1 MVVMTED
8 FLMKAKLM
16 VAVVIFS
23 IAVTFTATCRRAN
36 SSGENVIKSTKS
48 GELTITLSNATGE
61 LKKGENDMMITFTDA
76 SGRPVDVGAASLNI
90 HMAAMGTMA
99 EMNDKARLTTTDT
112 PGKYR
117 AQVNIEMAGTWE
129 AQVKYQ
135 DAHGSGQVSMS
146 VQAK

>member
-1 MVVMTED
+1 
-8 FLMKAKLM
+8 MKPKFFVASILIFTLTFIAASCGKSSSSVADKAVKSAKAGDLN
-16 VAVVIFS
+16 VTIFS
-23 IAVTFTATCRRAN
+23 
-36 SSGENVIKSTKS
+36 
-48 GELTITLSNATGE
+48 ATGE
-61 LKKGENDMMITFTDA
+61 LKKGDNDLMVAFTDA
-76 SGRPVDVGAASLNI
+76 AGQPVDVGAASLNI

-99 EMNDKARLTTTDT
+99 EMNNKATLTTTET

-135 DAHGSGQVSMS
+135 GSHGSGQTNIT

>member
-1 MVVMTED
+1 
-8 FLMKAKLM
+8 MKAKLM
-16 VAVVIFS
+16 VAAAIFS
-23 IAVTFTATCRRAN
+23 IAVTFIAACRRAI
-36 SSGENVIKSTKS
+36 SQGENVIKSTKS

-61 LKKGENDMMITFTDA
+61 LKKGENDLMITFTDA

-99 EMNDKARLTTTDT
+99 EMNDKAKLTTTDT

-135 DAHGSGQVSMS
+135 GAHGSGQVSMS

>member
-1 MVVMTED
+1 
-8 FLMKAKLM
+8 MKAKLM
-16 VAVVIFS
+16 VAMAIFS
-23 IAVTFTATCRRAN
+23 IASTFTAACRHAD
-36 SSGENVIKSTKS
+36 SSGEKIIKSTKS

-61 LKKGENDMMITFTDA
+61 LKKGENDLMITFTDA
-76 SGRPVDVGAASLNI
+76 SSRPADVGAASLNI

-135 DAHGSGQVSMS
+135 GAHGSGRVSMS

>member
-1 MVVMTED
+1 MKPKVV
-8 FLMKAKLM
+8 
-16 VAVVIFS
+16 VALVLLA
-23 IAVTFTATCRRAN
+23 AVSFIVACRGAGP
-36 SSGENVIKSTKS
+36 SEGGKIIKSTKS
-48 GELTITLSNATGE
+48 GDLTVALSSSTGE
-61 LKKGENDMMITFTDA
+61 LNNGENDLMITFTDP
-76 SGRPVDVGAASLNI
+76 SGKPIEVGAASLNF

-99 EMNDKARLTTTDT
+99 EMNDKATLTTTGA

-135 DAHGSGQVSMS
+135 GAHGVGQVSMS

>member
-1 MVVMTED
+1 
-8 FLMKAKLM
+8 MKAKLI
-16 VAVVIFS
+16 VAVAVFS
-23 IAVTFTATCRRAN
+23 IAVTFIAACRRAN
-36 SSGENVIKSTKS
+36 SLGENVIKSTKS

-61 LKKGENDMMITFTDA
+61 LKNGENDLMIIFTDD

-99 EMNDKARLTTTDT
+99 EMNDKATLTTTDT

-135 DAHGSGQVSMS
+135 GAHGSGSVSMS